1 MDRREVEC
9 LFHFIFEEAETM
21 LKPSDTWKWYYN
33 ETNKSLMLDLGRDM
47 VFSVNLPQKLLVN
60 SAFQENEFSVD
71 DASSYHK
78 FKQQVDVLPLSEP
91 RKAELAL
98 NSVAARR
105 FHKPVQPKS
114 WFFSSQGGDF
124 VPEEGEIVHLRNCFS
139 EGHFMVVE
147 VGESASICVSVSLRD
162 FSLTESKALK
172 FGEPIKVMHDR
183 FAKASLHTQFET
195 YAMVG

>member
-1 MDRREVEC
+1 
-9 LFHFIFEEAETM
+9 M

-33 ETNKSLMLDLGRDM
+33 ETNKSLMLDLGEKPDFRI
-47 VFSVNLPQKLLVN
+47 NLPKKLLIN
-60 SAFQENEFSVD
+60 SAFGDNEFSVD
-71 DASSYHK
+71 DASS
-78 FKQQVDVLPLSEP
+78 FAIFRQQVDLLPLSEP
-91 RKAELAL
+91 RKDELAL
-98 NSVAARR
+98 NGTAARR

-124 VPEEGEIVHLRNCFS
+124 IPEEGEIVHLRNCYS

-147 VGESASICVSVSLRD
+147 VGETASICVYVSRRD
-162 FSLTESKALK
+162 FSLTDCKILK

-183 FAKASLHTQFET
+183 FAKVMLQPAIET

>member
-1 MDRREVEC
+1 M
-9 LFHFIFEEAETM
+9 LF
-21 LKPSDTWKWYYN
+21 
-33 ETNKSLMLDLGRDM
+33 
-47 VFSVNLPQKLLVN
+47 Q
-60 SAFQENEFSVD
+60 FSVD
-71 DASSYHK
+71 DASSYQK
-78 FKQQVDVLPLSEP
+78 IKQQDDSITLSEP
-91 RKAELAL
+91 RKAELSL

-114 WFFSSQGGDF
+114 WFFSCQGGDF
-124 VPEEGEIVHLRNCFS
+124 TPREGEIVHLRNCFS

-162 FSLTESKALK
+162 FSLTESKSLK

-183 FAKASLHTQFET
+183 FAKANIHTTIET

>member
-1 MDRREVEC
+1 
-9 LFHFIFEEAETM
+9 M

-33 ETNKSLMLDLGRDM
+33 ETTKALMLDLGQDM
-47 VFSVNLPQKLLVN
+47 VFSVNIQAKMLVN
-60 SAFQENEFSVD
+60 NAFESNEFSID
-71 DASSYHK
+71 DANSFHT
-78 FKQQVDVLPLSEP
+78 FREQVDALPLSEP

-124 VPEEGEIVHLRNCFS
+124 IPEEGEIVHLRNCYD
-139 EGHFMVVE
+139 EGLFMVVE
-147 VGESASICVSVSLRD
+147 VGETASICVSVSLRD
-162 FSLTESKALK
+162 FSLTESKVMQ

-183 FAKASLHTQFET
+183 FAKAYRQHQVNT